1 MGAHSE
7 LLRSTQMGQR
17 FRGERPCRATSS
29 ALVQEGFLEGDDPR
43 TAASREA
50 AALEGERQ
58 ENRATVVDQTL
69 SLLFVVIVDAIY

>member
-29 ALVQEGFLEGDDPR
+29 TLVQEGFLEGDDPR

-50 AALEGERQ
+50 LLVGCSGEGEARK
-58 ENRATVVDQTL
+58 
-69 SLLFVVIVDAIY
+69 